1 MHGKPYRYY
10 LALLWV
16 APMVGKDFDASK
28 FICRVSVNEYKKEDF
43 LTMFRHAL
51 AISHVSDF
59 YIRIGHP
66 IIVRDNGTNYILSTK
81 QRLNKQDVKNF
92 VSSNYDEGVW
102 TDVRSGMQYEDSL
115 EFPLN
120 PDDTRERELVRMRV
134 IITRERG
141 SIDPKGVMIVL
152 RPISNY
158 VPTFDDMNVRQII
171 RDNVMPRQGLVI
183 IAGETGSGK
192 STLMASI
199 MHHILTDTS
208 PNTPD
213 AVIVELSDPPEFVYE
228 SVEKGRNLISQNWVG
243 PRKDCISFAQG
254 IKNAKRQDTTHI
266 LIGESRDEESVEQMI
281 DAANIGNVCYTT
293 FHANKI
299 SGVIKGMASKFER
312 SREMRAIEILQ
323 IVSIIVIQ
331 YLAKVPSGRI
341 PIQEIL
347 VFDDRVRARVQSV
360 PFENFYT
367 EIDKCVAEYGI
378 LMSVDAKTCLDEG
391 KIDETTYKLVL
402 SGCG

>member
-1 MHGKPYRYY
+1 
-10 LALLWV
+10 
-16 APMVGKDFDASK
+16 MVGDDFDASK
-28 FICRVSVNEYKKEDF
+28 FICRINVNEYKKEDF

-51 AISHVSDF
+51 AISNVSDF

-92 VSSNYDEGVW
+92 VASNYDEGVW
-102 TDVRSGMQYEDSL
+102 TDVRSGMQHEDSL

-141 SIDPKGVMIVL
+141 SIDPKGVMVTL

-158 VPTFDDMNVRQII
+158 IPTFDDMNVRQII

-228 SVEKGRNLISQNWVG
+228 SVDKGRNIISQNWVG

-254 IKNAKRQDTTHI
+254 IKNAKRMDTTHI

-312 SREMRAIEILQ
+312 SREMRAYEILQ
-323 IVSIIVIQ
+323 IVNIIVIQ
-331 YLAKVPSGRI
+331 YLAKVASGRV

-347 VFDDRVRARVQSV
+347 VFDDRIRDRVQSV
-360 PFENFYT
+360 PFENFYN

-378 LMSVDAKTCLDEG
+378 LMSVDAKLNLDEG
-391 KIDETTYKLVL
+391 RIDESNYKLIL